1 MCLEKTNFQ
10 NSIECGL
17 CSPFCFWQFLCE
29 KAGAEVYLVGVVFRH
44 RWRKAVFV
52 ETISRFGQVLLL
64 FYAVCIRFCVFLIAI
79 QKKVQFCLLFL
90 TVR

>member
-52 ETISRFGQVLLL
+52 ETIGNFPDLDK
-64 FYAVCIRFCVFLIAI
+64 FYFYFMLSVYTFMSS
-79 QKKVQFCLLFL
+79 
-90 TVR
+90 